1 MQISLS
7 DEVPSAGDVDR
18 NGVEF
23 EAEPDTSKPDGVS
36 NDIDKIH
43 HHFICRRKHK
53 QKIILLIFFFYPREF

>member
-36 NDIDKIH
+36 NDIDKNE
-43 HHFICRRKHK
+43 
-53 QKIILLIFFFYPREF
+53 QLLPLPSIITSFVEENISKK

>member
-36 NDIDKIH
+36 NDIDKNE
-43 HHFICRRKHK
+43 
-53 QKIILLIFFFYPREF
+53 QLLPLPSIITSFGEENVSKK